1 MATIGTFTRNAN
13 GYAGTIETLTLKIK
27 AKLIAAESKSG
38 KGPDFHIV
46 SGNGECGAAW
56 KKRSDKGNDY
66 LSVLLD
72 DPAFPATIRASL
84 VATNVEDQ
92 YALLWSRPRTR

>member
-1 MATIGTFTRNAN
+1 MATIGTFTRNVN

-27 AKLIAAESKSG
+27 AKFIAAESKSG

-46 SGNGECGAAW
+46 AGNGECGAAW

-84 VATNVEDQ
+84 VGTNIEGE
-92 YALLWSRPRTR
+92 YALLWSRPRAR